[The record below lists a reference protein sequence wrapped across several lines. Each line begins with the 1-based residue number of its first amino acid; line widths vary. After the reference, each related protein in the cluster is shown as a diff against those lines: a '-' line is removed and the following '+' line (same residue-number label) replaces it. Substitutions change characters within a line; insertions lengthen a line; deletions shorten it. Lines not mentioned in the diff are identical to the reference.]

1 MSKNQR
7 AGSGC
12 LLAFGVPF
20 AAIGIYT
27 GVAAYRLYTHTGWTR
42 PAMLLGWASFAFSF
56 LGIGIV
62 ILALS
67 SRKSDRNPGFT
78 DEELRRRNPEQPWMW
93 NAEWVSRRISDQSR
107 AGTSLL
113 WGFALLW
120 NAIAST
126 VLIALPGEIRKGNQ
140 LAWIGFLFPLVGL
153 VLIISAVRLTLRGL
167 RFRSSKL
174 ILDTMPVP
182 IGGTLRGTVE
192 VPQALTSVSAVMIRL
207 VGLSRRTSGSET
219 ADSIVCHEERELD
232 PSMLRQTA
240 SGTVIP
246 IEIAVPADAPATDTT
261 GENDNVFWRLS
272 VDAEV
277 PGIDYTATFDVPVFK
292 TAFSDFRPHGA
303 PAAPITAPV
312 EPKSFI
318 ERQTPEGR
326 ELYFPRFRAPSPAFV
341 SLLFTSVWIGAI
353 VFMVAIRVPIAI
365 PIICGLIAIPLIFST
380 LDLFFETRTI
390 LLGPRDVTVTRRM
403 LSKTEKVIP
412 YADIES
418 AKSVLIGTGQ
428 GARPYYRVDIRTTA
442 GKRIKAAKNIHSKRE
457 ADWVA
462 SRIKGRS

>member
-1 MSKNQR
+1 VSRNQR

-12 LLAFGVPF
+12 LIAFGLPF

-27 GVAAYRLYTHTGWTR
+27 GVAAYRLYTYSGWTR
-42 PAMLLGWASFAFSF
+42 PAVLLGWAAFAFSF
-56 LGIGIV
+56 VGLGV
-62 ILALS
+62 MVMALS
-67 SRKSDRNPGFT
+67 GRKPAIT
-78 DEELRRRNPEQPWMW
+78 DDELRRRNPEQPWMW
-93 NAEWVSRRISDQSR
+93 NAEWVSRRISDQSS

-113 WGFALLW
+113 WGFAMLW

-126 VLIALPGEIRKGNQ
+126 VLVAIPSEIRKGNP
-140 LAWIGFLFPLVGL
+140 LAWIGLVFPLAGV
-153 VLIISAVRLTLRGL
+153 VLLISAVRLTLRAL
-167 RFRSSKL
+167 RFRDSKL

-192 VPQALTSVSAVMIRL
+192 VPHTLTSVTGVMIRL
-207 VGLSRRTSGSET
+207 VGLSRRSSGSET

-232 PSMLRQTA
+232 PGLLRQSA
-240 SGTVIP
+240 SGTIIP
-246 IEIAVPADAPATDTT
+246 IEIAVPADAPATETT
-261 GENDNVFWRLS
+261 GENENVFWRLS

-292 TAFSDFRPHGA
+292 TAFSDFRPHGSPA
-303 PAAPITAPV
+303 PPITAPV
-312 EPKSFI
+312 EPKSFVQ
-318 ERQTPEGR
+318 RQTPEGR

-341 SLLFTSVWIGAI
+341 SLLFTLVWLGAI
-353 VFMVAIRVPIAI
+353 AFMVVIRVPIAI
-365 PIICGLIAIPLIFST
+365 PIICGLIAILLIFST
-380 LDLFFETRTI
+380 LDLFFESRTI

-403 LSKTEKVIP
+403 LSKTEKVIA

-418 AKSVLIGTGQ
+418 AKAVLIGTGQ
-428 GARPYYRVDIRTTA
+428 GARPYYRVDIRTKA

-462 SRIKGRS
+462 SRIKARS

>member
-1 MSKNQR
+1 MSRNQR

-12 LLAFGVPF
+12 LIAFGLPF

-27 GVAAYRLYTHTGWTR
+27 GVAAFRLYQYTGWTR
-42 PAMLLGWASFAFSF
+42 PAVLLGWASFAFS
-56 LGIGIV
+56 LVGIGIL
-62 ILALS
+62 IMALS
-67 SRKSDRNPGFT
+67 PRKRMFTDDDLRKRNP
-78 DEELRRRNPEQPWMW
+78 DQPWMW

-126 VLIALPGEIRKGNQ
+126 VLVALPSELRKGNQ

-153 VLIISAVRLTLRGL
+153 ILLISAVRLTVRAL
-167 RFRSSKL
+167 RFRDSTL

-192 VPQALTSVSAVMIRL
+192 VPHALTSVSAVMIRL
-207 VGLSRRTSGSET
+207 VALLRRSSGSES
-219 ADSIVCHEERELD
+219 ADSVVCHEERELD
-232 PSMLRQTA
+232 PGLLRQTA
-240 SGTVIP
+240 SGTIIP

-261 GENDNVFWRLS
+261 GEKENVFWRLS

-303 PAAPITAPV
+303 PASPITAPV
-312 EPKSFI
+312 DPKSFI

-341 SLLFTSVWIGAI
+341 SLLFTFVWLGAI
-353 VFMVAIRVPIAI
+353 VLMVFIHASIAI
-365 PIICGLIAIPLIFST
+365 PIVCGLIAIPLIFST
-380 LDLFFETRTI
+380 LELFFESRTI

-403 LSKTEKVIP
+403 LSKTEKVIA

-418 AKSVLIGTGQ
+418 AKAVLIGTGQ
-428 GARPYYRVDIRTTA
+428 GARPYYRVDIATTA

-462 SRIKGRS
+462 SRIKARS